1 MEQMD
6 KRTGGVSRCISSR
19 KQDRTCLLRLSMQG
33 TIDHGEYLNKWS
45 RWS

>member
-6 KRTGGVSRCISSR
+6 KRTGKVSRCISGR
-19 KQDRTCLLRLSMQG
+19 KEDKACLLRLSTQE
-33 TIDHGEYLNKWS
+33 TIDHEEYLNKWS